1 MNDML
6 SKIGLSTDLIVKFL
20 IGIGII
26 IWIFIIA
33 KIIANMIGK
42 LIGKA
47 KFIKKAFKIIDVKL
61 DMEKIGNIFSKILYY
76 TLLLIGIVI
85 GLSYAGIIEQSA
97 VNGLVNNYLMNFLNA
112 AGLALVAWF
121 LAVLAKAG
129 ITKWTKSINL
139 DKKIHSKESEIS
151 LSETAGTIWYW
162 VVILFFITPILE
174 KLGQEELVAPIKNI
188 IENITWFIPNLIW
201 AVLIFIISYFV
212 AKIIKQIITGILWG
226 IGFDKILNNI
236 GLKNIES
243 KTSPS
248 KIVGTIVFSYILL
261 LAWAESANT
270 VGFDQISDIINNII
284 VFATNILIWV
294 VILGIGIYIANLVSD
309 LIKSTSKSQILPI
322 IAKVAIIVLTGFM
335 GLKQMW
341 IGWDIIDQA
350 FTLILWSIAVAFA
363 IAVGLGSKEIAGAE
377 VKKII
382 DNIHSKKNDIKK

>member
-1 MNDML
+1 MNDVL
-6 SKIGLSTDLIVKFL
+6 SKIGLSTDIVVKFL

-76 TLLLIGIVI
+76 TLLLIGIVA

-350 FTLILWSIAVAFA
+350 FTLILWAIAVAFA

>member
-350 FTLILWSIAVAFA
+350 FTLILWAIAVAFA

>member
-1 MNDML
+1 MNDVL
-6 SKIGLSTDLIVKFL
+6 SKIGLSTDIVVKFL

-76 TLLLIGIVI
+76 TLLLIGIVA

-162 VVILFFITPILE
+162 IVILFFITPILE

-226 IGFDKILNNI
+226 IGFDKILDNI

-350 FTLILWSIAVAFA
+350 FTLILWAIAVAFA